1 MQGVLG
7 KEREAM
13 ITNGNGKQRWIF
25 WLVGTITTILI
36 TLFLFMGKAVI
47 ANDQLSRTRDK
58 DVASEARLERNELRK
73 EVKSDLKDMKHEILA
88 AITELKDD
96 IKAIN

>member
-1 MQGVLG
+1 MT
-7 KEREAM
+7 
-13 ITNGNGKQRWIF
+13 INGNGKQRWIF

-36 TLFLFMGKAVI
+36 TLFLFMGKSVI

-58 DVASEARLERNELRK
+58 NVASEARLERNELRK

>member
-1 MQGVLG
+1 MT
-7 KEREAM
+7 A
-13 ITNGNGKQRWIF
+13 NGNGNKKWVFYLTGIIMSIF
-25 WLVGTITTILI
+25 L
-36 TLFLFMGKAVI
+36 TLFLFMGKSVI
-47 ANDQLSRTRDK
+47 ANDQLSRARDK
-58 DVASEARLERNELRK
+58 DVAKEARLERNELRK

>member
-1 MQGVLG
+1 MT
-7 KEREAM
+7 
-13 ITNGNGKQRWIF
+13 TNGNGKQRWIF

>member
-1 MQGVLG
+1 MG
-7 KEREAM
+7 KEREVM
-13 ITNGNGKQRWIF
+13 TINGNGKQRWIF

-36 TLFLFMGKAVI
+36 TLFLFMGKSVI
-47 ANDQLSRTRDK
+47 ANDQLSRARDK
-58 DVASEARLERNELRK
+58 GVASEARLERNELRK

>member
-1 MQGVLG
+1 LG

-13 ITNGNGKQRWIF
+13 TINGNGKQRWIF

-36 TLFLFMGKAVI
+36 TLFLFMGKSVI
-47 ANDQLSRTRDK
+47 ANDQLSRARDK
-58 DVASEARLERNELRK
+58 NVASEARLERNELRK

>member
-1 MQGVLG
+1 
-7 KEREAM
+7 
-13 ITNGNGKQRWIF
+13 
-25 WLVGTITTILI
+25 
-36 TLFLFMGKAVI
+36 MGKSVI
-47 ANDQLSRTRDK
+47 ANDQLSRARDK
-58 DVASEARLERNELRK
+58 NVASEARLERNELRK

>member
-1 MQGVLG
+1 MT
-7 KEREAM
+7 
-13 ITNGNGKQRWIF
+13 INGNGKQRWIF

>member
-1 MQGVLG
+1 MT
-7 KEREAM
+7 
-13 ITNGNGKQRWIF
+13 INGNGKQRWIF

-36 TLFLFMGKAVI
+36 TLFLFMGKSVI
-47 ANDQLSRTRDK
+47 ANDQLSRARDK
-58 DVASEARLERNELRK
+58 NVASEARLERNELRK

>member
-1 MQGVLG
+1 LG
-7 KEREAM
+7 KEREVM
-13 ITNGNGKQRWIF
+13 TINGNGKQRWIF

-47 ANDQLSRTRDK
+47 ANDQLSRARDK

>member
-1 MQGVLG
+1 MG
-7 KEREAM
+7 KEREVM
-13 ITNGNGKQRWIF
+13 TINGNGKQRWIF

-36 TLFLFMGKAVI
+36 TLFLFMGKSVI
-47 ANDQLSRTRDK
+47 ANDQLSRARDK
-58 DVASEARLERNELRK
+58 NVASEARLERNELRK

>member
-1 MQGVLG
+1 MG
-7 KEREAM
+7 KEREVM
-13 ITNGNGKQRWIF
+13 TINGNGKQRWIF

-36 TLFLFMGKAVI
+36 TLFLFMGKSVI
-47 ANDQLSRTRDK
+47 ANDQLSRARDK
-58 DVASEARLERNELRK
+58 DVAKEARDERNELRK
-73 EVKSDLKDMKHEILA
+73 EVKNDLKDMKHEILA

>member
-1 MQGVLG
+1 
-7 KEREAM
+7 
-13 ITNGNGKQRWIF
+13 
-25 WLVGTITTILI
+25 
-36 TLFLFMGKAVI
+36 MGKAVI

>member
-1 MQGVLG
+1 MG

-13 ITNGNGKQRWIF
+13 TINGNGKQRWIF

-36 TLFLFMGKAVI
+36 TLFLFMGKSVI
-47 ANDQLSRTRDK
+47 ANDQLSRARDK
-58 DVASEARLERNELRK
+58 NVASEARLERNELRK

>member
-1 MQGVLG
+1 MT
-7 KEREAM
+7 
-13 ITNGNGKQRWIF
+13 TNGNGKQRWIF

-36 TLFLFMGKAVI
+36 TLFLFMGKSVI
-47 ANDQLSRTRDK
+47 ANDQLSRARDK
-58 DVASEARLERNELRK
+58 NVASEARLERNELRK

>member
-1 MQGVLG
+1 MG

-13 ITNGNGKQRWIF
+13 TTNGNGKQRWIF

-36 TLFLFMGKAVI
+36 TLFLFMGKSVR
-47 ANDQLSRTRDK
+47 ANDQLSRARDK
-58 DVASEARLERNELRK
+58 DVAKEARLERNELRK